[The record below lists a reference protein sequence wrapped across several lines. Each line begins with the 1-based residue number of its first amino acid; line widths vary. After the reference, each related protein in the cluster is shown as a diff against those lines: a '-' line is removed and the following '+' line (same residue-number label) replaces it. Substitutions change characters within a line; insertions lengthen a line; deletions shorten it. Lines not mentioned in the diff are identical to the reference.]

1 MPDEIF
7 FSEKQRFKQW
17 WLWLLIIVIN
27 AVTIWKA
34 IRSFHENDAPA
45 GNNGVIVSIVVS
57 LLLLALFLL
66 FRLDTQIRHSGIYVR
81 FFPLHT
87 KYKLYSWST
96 ISRLYIRKYAPL
108 KEFGGWG
115 VRYGSNGKAY
125 NISGN
130 DGLQIEFANGKQL
143 LIGTGKPEELSAIL
157 LQLTQLVHVTK

>member
-27 AVTIWKA
+27 AVAIWKA
-34 IRSFHENDAPA
+34 VRSFHENDAAA
-45 GNNGVIVSIVVS
+45 GNTGVIVSIVVS

-81 FFPLHT
+81 FFPLHA
-87 KYKLYSWST
+87 KYKFYSWST
-96 ISRLYIRKYAPL
+96 ISRLYVRKYAPL

-130 DGLQIEFANGKQL
+130 DGLQIELANGKQL